1 MRKSALGIDGKV
13 PCSAGGT
20 ACAVFPHRE
29 GLVCSVGL
37 EMGAWLWPEA
47 ISSLHPDD
55 VDLRQVK
62 KMETLK
68 SNTGISEDP
77 RNLLL
82 LEWVFFT

>member
-1 MRKSALGIDGKV
+1 M
-13 PCSAGGT
+13 
-20 ACAVFPHRE
+20 
-29 GLVCSVGL
+29 GL

-82 LEWVFFT
+82 LEWIFFT